1 MRKGVINIGFFW
13 VALSLVACSTSFQA
27 NKVQFKDYK
36 INTKQQPNTAVIKM
50 LQPYSDSV
58 NKTMNDVL
66 AIAAMPLE
74 KNQPEGTLG
83 NVLADAMLS
92 QAQTNYQTSIDA
104 VFLNSGGIRLPSIAA
119 GNITRGK
126 VFEMSPFDNI
136 IVVLKIK
143 GNVLQDFLNLV
154 AARGGWPC
162 AGIQYQ
168 IRNKAAINITIANK
182 PLQLSNEYTI
192 ATLDYIANGGDDC
205 IMLKD
210 IQQLNNGFLF
220 RDAVIQYFV
229 QLTKQGKQIQSSI
242 QNRVS
247 YAQ

>member
-1 MRKGVINIGFFW
+1 MGKGIKIVGCFL
-13 VALSLVACSTSFQA
+13 VVLSFVACSTSFQA
-27 NKVQFKDYK
+27 NKVQYKDYK
-36 INTKQQPNTAVIKM
+36 INTKQQANAAVIKM

-83 NVLADAMLS
+83 NVLADAMLD
-92 QAQTNYQTSIDA
+92 QAQKNYQIPIDA
-104 VFLNSGGIRLPSIAA
+104 VFMNSGGIRLPSIAA

-126 VFEMSPFDNI
+126 VFEMAPFDNI
-136 IVVLKIK
+136 VVVLKIK
-143 GNVLQDFLNLV
+143 GNVLQEFLNLI

-168 IRNKAAINITIANK
+168 ISNKTAVNITIANK
-182 PLQLSNEYTI
+182 PLQINNVYTI
-192 ATLDYIANGGDDC
+192 ATLDYVANGGDDC

-229 QLTKQGKQIQSSI
+229 QINAQGKQIQSSI

-247 YAQ
+247 YAK